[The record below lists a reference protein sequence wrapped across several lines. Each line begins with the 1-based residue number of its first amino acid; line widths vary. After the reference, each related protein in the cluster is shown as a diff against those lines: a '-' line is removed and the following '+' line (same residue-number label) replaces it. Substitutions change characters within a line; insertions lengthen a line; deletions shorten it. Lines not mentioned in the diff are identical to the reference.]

1 MVQSSSEVVQD
12 AGVVQMQRCRCS
24 GAGAAVQGADAAVQ
38 GADAEVQLAVGSWQV
53 QRRCRGSEAVLQRC
67 CRGAAEVLRLWRCG
81 ADEVVSE
88 EVVQRQRWCRGMGG
102 AEAWVVQRWWWC

>member
-1 MVQSSSEVVQD
+1 MQGWCRDGVQGWGAGNGAGDGDGAGMVQ
-12 AGVVQMQRCRCS
+12 
-24 GAGAAVQGADAAVQ
+24 
-38 GADAEVQLAVGSWQV
+38 
-53 QRRCRGSEAVLQRC
+53 
-67 CRGAAEVLRLWRCG
+67 RGAAEVLRLWRCG